1 MTRFY
6 KLALYVVGIFLI
18 VIVCILLCLNNSS
31 DMKYVEAT
39 SVHDAYFIYK
49 NVDCLTAGEG
59 QELSQFLPQEAT
71 DIWMSREGREG
82 QTPLVE

>member
-18 VIVCILLCLNNSS
+18 LIVCILLCLNNSS

-39 SVHDAYFIYK
+39 STHDAYFIYN
-49 NVDCLTAGEG
+49 NVD
-59 QELSQFLPQEAT
+59 
-71 DIWMSREGREG
+71 
-82 QTPLVE
+82 

>member
-18 VIVCILLCLNNSS
+18 LIVCILLCLNNSS

-39 SVHDAYFIYK
+39 SAHDAYCIYN
-49 NVDCLTAGEG
+49 NVDSLIAGE
-59 QELSQFLPQEAT
+59 
-71 DIWMSREGREG
+71 
-82 QTPLVE
+82 